1 MRMKFRSLKLRQLND
16 STSIGNSNQNVIS
29 TRSTNDDNTDTSHA
43 HDIKAL
49 VMTCIDFRL
58 IDDAVTFLNSK
69 GYLNNYDEFILA
81 GASLG
86 YNTSLNKISSS
97 YSGWDKVLENH
108 IDISYSLHNI
118 KEIIVIDHMDCG
130 AYKKQ
135 LNNDVAFEKYDEINK
150 HVENLNIFRN
160 AINTKYVKDG
170 LPKYDVKLWLM
181 RLDGTVDINPTY
193 WQMDSIKKIK
203 IPKNSV
209 IVIGNK
215 TLPSSFTSVNT
226 SIIEPKSTLSSF
238 TYMLLDKDG
247 KEITSPFINVKKE
260 GDIWYIESTSS
271 VSEFG
276 TLSSLEYRVQ
286 LANSLAYIKV
296 KMFVESGNDADVT
309 FTFENSDYF

>member
-29 TRSTNDDNTDTSHA
+29 TRSASTGG
-43 HDIKAL
+43 IKAL
-49 VMTCIDFRL
+49 VITCIDFRL
-58 IDDAVTFLNSK
+58 IDDAVNYLNSN
-69 GYLNNYDEFILA
+69 GYIENYDEFILA

-118 KEIIVIDHMDCG
+118 KEIIVMDHMDCG
-130 AYKKQ
+130 AYKVQ
-135 LNNDVAFEKYDEINK
+135 LNNNTAFTKYDEINK

-160 AINTKYVKDG
+160 AINNKYPSKYTVKT
-170 LPKYDVKLWLM
+170 WIM

-215 TLPSSFTSVNT
+215 TLPSSFSSVNT
-226 SIIEPKSTLSSF
+226 SIIEPKSTLLSF
-238 TYMLLDKDG
+238 TYKLLDKDG
-247 KEITSPFINVKKE
+247 KEFISPPPFIKVKNE

-286 LANSLAYIKV
+286 LADSLAYIKV